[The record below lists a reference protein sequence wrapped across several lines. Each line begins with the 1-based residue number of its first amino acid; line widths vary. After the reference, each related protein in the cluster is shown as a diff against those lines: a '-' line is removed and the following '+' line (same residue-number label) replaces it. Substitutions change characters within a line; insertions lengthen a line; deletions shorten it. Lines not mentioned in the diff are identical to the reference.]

1 VHVHFAIEFFSRE
14 RGLGR
19 QLRIVVVQ
27 ETQPVGCIKRFDPR
41 ACPLTERAGT
51 VCQNF
56 KFARSRHALSFFHSF
71 IIRCGEIRHPSFDHK
86 ILAREFSWP
95 ALLAH
100 IIGDMAGAVEK
111 FEEEFVAYVG
121 ARGAVAT
128 GFGRSALL
136 LALEALEV
144 RGGDVLV
151 PDFVCAQV
159 PEAVRRAGGQPLFY
173 PVQRS
178 LRIDPDDFQS
188 SFTAQT
194 RAAIAV
200 HYFGQLLPELPRLA
214 AICGERGVPLVE
226 DGALALGATLDGG
239 SVGAFGRLSVFSLT
253 KTDWGYG
260 GGAVTSNSP
269 EMLARLRTLR
279 EEKFR
284 LCRKLSFRYGLLR
297 RVDFAANRPTLSRIA
312 ERTGRWLEG
321 LNGPGIGNFYDAG
334 RFDAA
339 LPDFAARRARRV
351 LANVAASTAR
361 GRRVLGQLTEAL
373 RDAGSLLFRPQ
384 PNAGSAAS
392 FLLLACGTGRAQ
404 D

>member
-1 VHVHFAIEFFSRE
+1 
-14 RGLGR
+14 
-19 QLRIVVVQ
+19 
-27 ETQPVGCIKRFDPR
+27 
-41 ACPLTERAGT
+41 
-51 VCQNF
+51 
-56 KFARSRHALSFFHSF
+56 
-71 IIRCGEIRHPSFDHK
+71 
-86 ILAREFSWP
+86 
-95 ALLAH
+95 
-100 IIGDMAGAVEK
+100 MAGAVEK
-111 FEEEFVAYVG
+111 LEEEFVAYVG
-121 ARGAVAT
+121 SRGAVAT
-128 GFGRSALL
+128 GFGRSALF
-136 LALEALEV
+136 LALEALGV

-173 PVQRS
+173 PVRRS
-178 LRIDPDDFQS
+178 LRIDPDDFRS

-226 DGALALGATLDGG
+226 DGALVLGATLDGG
-239 SVGAFGRLSVFSLT
+239 RVGAFGRLSVFSLT

-297 RVDFAANRPTLSRIA
+297 RVDFAANRPRLSRMA
-312 ERTGRWLEG
+312 ERTGRWLER
-321 LNGPGIGNFYDAG
+321 LSGPGVGNFYDAG

-339 LPDFAARRARRV
+339 LPEFAARRARRV
-351 LANVAASTAR
+351 LANVAASTAL

-373 RDAGSLLFRPQ
+373 RDAGSLLFRSQ
-384 PNAGSAAS
+384 PDAGSAAS
-392 FLLLACGTGRAQ
+392 FLLLACRTGRAQ
-404 D
+404 DWIEKASAGGVTLRRCWPAYQVIEGLRASTDLGWLAEHLLVLEIHPRLTGGEIEQIASTLELLARSQKQGWYP